1 MDSKSAEYIDQFEN
15 EDFVPLTTENDPS
28 EENKKQSVLKFFI
41 YFLIII
47 VLTGLALFLSLYKDY
62 ESVINALKH
71 SDWRYLLIILGLV
84 TLTYVIEAF
93 TVFAFSRLY
102 TTKYKYHQGLAAVM
116 VGAFY
121 SDITPGASGGQI
133 MEAYT
138 MKKQGMEVSTSA
150 SILIMSFIVYQ
161 ICLIILGAVG
171 LFFSNGLLISIA
183 TFDLDINGVIIPI
196 PTILFTI
203 LGFLLNLIVIL
214 MLFMMSYSHKIHNFI
229 LHRGI
234 NFLAKLKLVKN
245 PEEKRE
251 SLRIQVENF
260 KIELRRLLSNIPI
273 FILMILCWT
282 VVLIIRFSIPFWA
295 GLALDGYGY
304 CLNSDGSL
312 LIKSIVDSRGQSV
325 GFAPVMS
332 TGGPDIQSFWQ
343 GVFLSSYHQ
352 MATGLV
358 PIPGAA
364 GISEYFFSTIF
375 SKYYISSYITTAAQI
390 IWRFSTFHIVLLIAG
405 VVAATYRSSPK
416 NQVHH
421 ANRKSFVTLQY
432 QTYAER
438 KMTSETMYDA
448 SALSARAVQERLKA
462 LAKQENKLKESDE
475 VKKKEKPK
483 KIKPEKTKKVKKAKK
498 RKHTDYDDW
507 DEIQA
512 GDEY

>member
-1 MDSKSAEYIDQFEN
+1 MLEKSDTYI
-15 EDFVPLTTENDPS
+15 EDNSEIEFVPLKTDETP
-28 EENKKQSVLKFFI
+28 EESKKKSFGKFLI
-41 YFLIII
+41 YFSIII

-71 SDWRYLLIILGLV
+71 SDWRYLLIIFGLV
-84 TLTYVIEAF
+84 ALTFVIEAF

-116 VGAFY
+116 VNAFY
-121 SDITPGASGGQI
+121 SDVTPGASGGQI

-138 MKKQGMEVSTSA
+138 MNKQGVEVSTSA

-161 ICLIILGAVG
+161 ICLITLGAVG
-171 LFFSNGLLISIA
+171 LFFSNGLLASIA
-183 TFDLDINGVIIPI
+183 TFELNINGVIIPI
-196 PTILFTI
+196 PTIVFTI
-203 LGFLLNLIVIL
+203 AGFGLNVIVIL
-214 MLFMMSYSHKIHNFI
+214 MLFLMSYSHKIHNFI

-234 NFLAKLKLVKN
+234 NFFAKLKLIKN

-260 KIELRRLLSNIPI
+260 KIELRRLISNIPI
-273 FILMILCWT
+273 FILMFICWT
-282 VVLIIRFSIPFWA
+282 LILIIRFSIPFFA
-295 GLALDGYGY
+295 GLALNGYGY
-304 CLNSDGSL
+304 CINSDGSL
-312 LIKSIVDSRGQSV
+312 AIQAVVDNRGAFG
-325 GFAPVMS
+325 GFAPIMS
-332 TGGPDIQSFWQ
+332 TGQADIQSFWQ

-390 IWRFSTFHIVLLIAG
+390 IWRFSTFHIVLLISG
-405 VVAATYRSSPK
+405 IVAATYRSSPK

-421 ANRKSFVTLQY
+421 ANRRSFVTLQY
-432 QTYAER
+432 QTYTER
-438 KMTSETMYDA
+438 KASSDTMYE
-448 SALSARAVQERLKA
+448 SSSLSARAVQERLRA
-462 LAKQENKLKESDE
+462 LAKQEEKDKP
-475 VKKKEKPK
+475 KKEK
-483 KIKPEKTKKVKKAKK
+483 KVKEKSVKEPKVKPIKVKREKK
-498 RKHTDYDDW
+498 RRKQSYEDW

-512 GDEY
+512 GDD